1 MKRKKIY
8 KKPRFIALGKLK
20 SLTLKAGSYV
30 DVDNKGT
37 IVGTKPGKG
46 WV

>member
-1 MKRKKIY
+1 MNRKKVY
-8 KKPRFIALGKLK
+8 KKPRFIELGKLK
-20 SLTLKAGSYV
+20 SLTLKAGSFV
-30 DVDNKGT
+30 DTDNKGN